1 MANSVEL
8 RALKRSERRGLES
21 KVNNRMLRARVH
33 RRVVA
38 EVARSRPVI
47 DVADRVGR
55 RLRTACEWDQ
65 SVPAGRGPRRGAPA
79 TALAH
84 AGDLPSAG
92 PPCLRRPR

>member
-1 MANSVEL
+1 MVQWQRKASAEPKHYRVCPYAGPEEEQLANSVEL

-55 RLRTACEWDQ
+55 RLRTAC
-65 SVPAGRGPRRGAPA
+65 
-79 TALAH
+79 
-84 AGDLPSAG
+84 
-92 PPCLRRPR
+92 